1 MSDTTTLPDDTTEIQ
16 VTNPWREMRTMFF
29 RNYAAVA
36 GLILLIAILV
46 FVFIGPLIHT
56 TDPFEMSGPLSP
68 CRCRRGSSWARTI
81 WVAIYC
87 QR

>member
-1 MSDTTTLPDDTTEIQ
+1 MSDTTTLPDEPEIQ
-16 VTNPWREMRTMFF
+16 VTSPWREMTTMFF

-56 TDPFEMSGPLSP
+56 TDPFEMVWAPFTLPMQELSL
-68 CRCRRGSSWARTI
+68 I
-81 WVAIYC
+81 HI
-87 QR
+87 